1 METIFKLGDKVFD
14 IGYGWGV
21 VTKTEGISP
30 KYPIYV
36 KYDTGEVSYTFDGK
50 ELEVA
55 YSSTLSF
62 TEYTLEGFSQERPEE
77 LPKIGDIVWVK
88 DADDTDW
95 YIGYFKGMV
104 GNRFN
109 CNTSKTGSYDVT
121 WDQMT
126 TKDPH
131 ADGK

>member
-1 METIFKLGDKVFD
+1 MENNNTIFLTGDRVFHIQWGWGTVMNIFHGSLYVRFD
-14 IGYGWGV
+14 IRNKEYDLV
-21 VTKTEGISP
+21 AFP
-30 KYPIYV
+30 KLDN
-36 KYDTGEVSYTFDGK
+36 K
-50 ELEVA
+50 
-55 YSSTLSF
+55 TLSF

-131 ADGK
+131 ADGKQN